1 MTDQYLI
8 RPDWLN
14 LTNETAIEP
23 ARPICDPHHHL
34 WDRPGNRYLVEDLI
48 EDLDC
53 GHNIVF
59 IVFVE
64 CGAKYYADG
73 PVAHRPVGET
83 EFVVG
88 EAARAA
94 TTLDNPTDVAAGIVS
109 FVDLCLGDE
118 VGPVLTAHTEA
129 GGGRFR
135 GIRHCVAADA
145 DPRVRPHRIYPRP
158 GLLSDRVFRDG
169 FACLQTAGVSF
180 EAWLYHAQL
189 SELFGLAKIFPE
201 TPIVLNHVGGPLGIG
216 TYADNRTEVLGEWRD
231 SILALSRCSN
241 VVVKLGGFGMPLCGF
256 DWQTQSR
263 PPSSKAMADAVAP
276 FVHHCIDCFGVE
288 RAMFESNF
296 PVDKESCGYGVLWN
310 AFKRVAARYPAA
322 TQDALFHDNAVKFY
336 RLEETAPGNR
346 C

>member
-53 GHNIVF
+53 GTTSSSSCLSSAVPSITPTDRWRIGRRGNRV
-59 IVFVE
+59 
-64 CGAKYYADG
+64 CRRRGGAG
-73 PVAHRPVGET
+73 GHVLGH
-83 EFVVG
+83 
-88 EAARAA
+88 
-94 TTLDNPTDVAAGIVS
+94 PTDVAAGIVS